1 MGDDAGD
8 LFLLGRQEV
17 TGESVTRLERFQAPY
32 GREITLDNVVHESG
46 MRLLRITVREGR
58 RFTIFD
64 LDAPA
69 AAHWGSA
76 LTSWSEQGEPG
87 GPS

>member
-8 LFLLGRQEV
+8 LVLLGRQEV
-17 TGESVTRLERFQAPY
+17 IEETVTRLERFGAPY
-32 GREITLDNVVHESG
+32 GREITLDDVVHESG

-64 LDAPA
+64 LDAETA
-69 AAHWGSA
+69 SHWGSA
-76 LTSWSEQGEPG
+76 LTDWSVNAEAG
-87 GPS
+87 GQ